1 MMELTISWFVLNI
14 LSVEINTFIPFKIIA
29 VGFFFKFNYKNSFI
43 SKVNINAIF
52 EYASLIKR

>member
-14 LSVEINTFIPFKIIA
+14 SSVEINTFIPFKILA
-29 VGFFFKFNYKNSFI
+29 VGFFLNSIKNSFI

>member
-1 MMELTISWFVLNI
+1 MMELTIPWFVLNI
-14 LSVEINTFIPFKIIA
+14 SSVEINTFIPFKILA
-29 VGFFFKFNYKNSFI
+29 VGFFSNSIKNSFI

>member
-1 MMELTISWFVLNI
+1 MMELPISWFVLNI

-29 VGFFFKFNYKNSFI
+29 VGFFSNSIKNSFI

-52 EYASLIKR
+52 EYAALIKR